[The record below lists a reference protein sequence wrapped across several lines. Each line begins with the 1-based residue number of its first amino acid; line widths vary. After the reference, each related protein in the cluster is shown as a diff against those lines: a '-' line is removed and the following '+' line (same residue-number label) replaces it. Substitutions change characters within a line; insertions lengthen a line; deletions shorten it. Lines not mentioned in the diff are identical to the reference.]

1 MWSAPFVAVLVAT
14 VLAFGG
20 YALLLPVVP
29 VHAAAG
35 GASPAAAGA
44 TTGVFMAAT
53 VAAQL
58 TVPAVL
64 RRTGPRAALVAGALA
79 LGAPAVLLAA
89 TSALGVLIAVAVVRG
104 IGFGLVTVTG
114 AALVADLAPPSRR
127 GRAVGL
133 YGVAVGLPQLVLLS
147 GGVWAYEVLD
157 PTVVLLAGAAM
168 PLVSALCCARLPTT
182 RAAPRDRSGG
192 LPVAVAVPP
201 WTAMVVSAAA
211 AGGVITVLPLWAPDG
226 SPTGLAGGTATAAIA
241 LAVLTAGQL
250 AGRGIAGELADRRGA
265 RVRTPAL
272 TLVGLAVAALGA
284 LVVALGGTTVAVA
297 VLAGA
302 ALVGAGFGAV
312 QSDTLLALFARA
324 GPTRSGAASTWWNTA
339 YDAGTGL
346 GAAALSAVL
355 GASGGS
361 AAFLVAVAACLL
373 VVPVVLRSRGA
384 PGAAE
389 RRSPSVD

>member
-1 MWSAPFVAVLVAT
+1 M
-14 VLAFGG
+14 
-20 YALLLPVVP
+20 P

-35 GASPAAAGA
+35 GASPAAAGT

-79 LGAPAVLLAA
+79 LGAPAALLVA
-89 TSALGVLIAVAVVRG
+89 TSALPVLHAVAVVRG

-114 AALVADLAPPSRR
+114 AALVADLAPAAKR

-157 PTVVLLAGAAM
+157 PAVVLLAGAAL

-182 RAAPRDRSGG
+182 RAAPRDRSGT
-192 LPVAVAVPP
+192 LPAAVAMPP

-211 AGGVITVLPLWAPDG
+211 AGGVITVLPLWAPSD
-226 SPTGLAGGTATAAIA
+226 LAGGTATAALA

-250 AGRGIAGELADRRGA
+250 AGRGIGGELADRS

-272 TLVGLAVAALGA
+272 TVAGLAVVVLGA
-284 LVVALGGTTVAVA
+284 VVVALGGTSLPVA

-302 ALVGAGFGAV
+302 ALVGLGFGAV

-355 GASGGS
+355 GAAGGG
-361 AAFLVAVAACLL
+361 AAFLVAALAALL
-373 VVPVVLRSRGA
+373 AAPLVLATRG
-384 PGAAE
+384 PRGSE
-389 RRSPSVD
+389 RRAPSLE

>member
-1 MWSAPFVAVLVAT
+1 MLLV
-14 VLAFGG
+14 V
-20 YALLLPVVP
+20 
-29 VHAAAG
+29 
-35 GASPAAAGA
+35 
-44 TTGVFMAAT
+44 
-53 VAAQL
+53 
-58 TVPAVL
+58 
-64 RRTGPRAALVAGALA
+64 
-79 LGAPAVLLAA
+79 
-89 TSALGVLIAVAVVRG
+89 TSALWVLFAVAVVRG

-157 PTVVLLAGAAM
+157 PAVVLLAGAAM

-182 RAAPRDRSGG
+182 RAAPRDRSGS
-192 LPVAVAVPP
+192 LPAGVALPP

-211 AGGVITVLPLWAPDG
+211 AGGVITVLPLWA
-226 SPTGLAGGTATAAIA
+226 PTGLAGGTATAAIA

-250 AGRGIAGELADRRGA
+250 AGRGIAGELADRPGA

-272 TLVGLAVAALGA
+272 TLVGLGVVAVGA
-284 LVVALGGTTVAVA
+284 LVVALGGSALAVA

-302 ALVGAGFGAV
+302 ALVGLGFGAV

-355 GASGGS
+355 GAAGGA
-361 AAFLVAVAACLL
+361 AAFLVAAVAGLL
-373 VVPVVLRSRGA
+373 AAPLVFRSRGA
-384 PGAAE
+384 GGAGPGVE
-389 RRSPSVD
+389 RRAPSVD